1 MSQAIPAK
9 SKLGYEHY
17 VCFPDDGRRH
27 EVIDGDHYVNPAPS
41 TNHQRFS
48 RRIQFQLYDQIEE
61 TGRGEVFNAPTDL
74 QLTDHDI
81 VQPDLIVIMRER
93 RLIITPTKIKGTP
106 DLIVEI
112 LSPSTEKN
120 DCILKKELY
129 ERLRVPEYW
138 IVDPDEHSVE
148 QFVWRDGK
156 YVCEGAH
163 TKSIAVATIE
173 NVRVDLAKVW

>member
-17 VCFPDDGRRH
+17 VCYPDDGRRH
-27 EVIDGDHYVNPAPS
+27 EIIDGDHYVNPAPT

-61 TGRGEVFNAPTDL
+61 TERGEVFNAPTDL

-106 DLIVEI
+106 DLIVEV
-112 LSPSTEKN
+112 LSPSTKTN
-120 DCILKKELY
+120 DCVLKKELY
-129 ERLRVPEYW
+129 ERRGVPEYW
-138 IVDPDEHSVE
+138 IVDPDEHTVE
-148 QFVWRDGK
+148 QFVLRDGS
-156 YVCEGAH
+156 YVFEGSHA
-163 TKSIAVATIE
+163 KSIAVATIE
-173 NVRVDLAKVW
+173 NVRVDLIKVW